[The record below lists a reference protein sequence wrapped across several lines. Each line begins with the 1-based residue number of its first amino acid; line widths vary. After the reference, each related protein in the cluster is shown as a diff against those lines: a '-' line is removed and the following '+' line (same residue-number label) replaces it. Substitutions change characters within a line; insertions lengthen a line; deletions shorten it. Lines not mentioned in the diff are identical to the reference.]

1 MDILELKKQN
11 NQMKSSVNEHNSRL
25 EDREAKIIE
34 LDDGKKCPDFRDI

>member
-11 NQMKSSVNEHNSRL
+11 NQMKSSVNERNNRL

-34 LDDGKKCPDFRDI
+34 LDDRIEMT

>member
-11 NQMKSSVNEHNSRL
+11 NQMKSSVNERNSRL

-34 LDDGKKCPDFRDI
+34 LDDRIEMT